1 MIKLEATGRELFEGN
16 VAEGMTI
23 WWEKGSRV
31 ILYQTWEHR
40 AAGRV
45 YHEVQ
50 HTYTS
55 SDLLTYFNEQG
66 WADEYKVADVVE
78 IS

>member
-16 VAEGMTI
+16 VAEGMTF
-23 WWEKGSRV
+23 WWDRGSRV
-31 ILYQTWEHR
+31 ILYQTWEHK
-40 AAGRV
+40 ASGRV
-45 YHEVQ
+45 YSQVQ
-50 HTYTS
+50 FTYTS
-55 SDLLTYFNEQG
+55 DDLLTHFYGQG